1 QSARSVLPNAT
12 ETKIFISANGRALR
26 HFFEMRGSVHADTE
40 IRELAVAM
48 FRLIKEEAPNIFA
61 DLDVLLEGDAEVIR
75 VKHSKV

>member
-1 QSARSVLPNAT
+1 
-12 ETKIFISANGRALR
+12 
-26 HFFEMRGSVHADTE
+26 
-40 IRELAVAM
+40 M